1 VRKVKLFAIAL
12 LSVTAL
18 AQERGVTCTILRQS
32 DEYYSAVCKNT
43 LHNPPVYTRHET
55 DTDESSVKQIDRTE
69 YNRLINRLAAETQ
82 DDQRNNAYR
91 AACTKK
97 VWEKVNDMPT
107 QEFTI
112 ATIACTDL
120 KEGQKIPSALVG
132 ILDEL
137 QQIPLVKI
145 PPASK

>member
-18 AQERGVTCTILRQS
+18 AQERGITCTTLRQS

-55 DTDESSVKQIDRTE
+55 DTDESSVKQIDRIE

-107 QEFTI
+107 QEFY
-112 ATIACTDL
+112 DSDNRL
-120 KEGQKIPSALVG
+120 HRPEGGPEDTRRTAMAW
-132 ILDEL
+132 L
-137 QQIPLVKI
+137 QQLLPSTPSHGRV
-145 PPASK
+145 AH

>member
-1 VRKVKLFAIAL
+1 ME
-12 LSVTAL
+12 
-18 AQERGVTCTILRQS
+18 AQLPMEKAA
-32 DEYYSAVCKNT
+32 Y
-43 LHNPPVYTRHET
+43 NPPVYTRHET

-82 DDQRNNAYR
+82 GDQRNNAYR
-91 AACTKK
+91 AAWTKK

-120 KEGQKIPSALVG
+120 KAGQKIPSALVG